1 MQISY
6 FAIIYW
12 CVRLDAE
19 SPMVFVDFR
28 DESCGG
34 PIPGDQRSCL
44 CLRCRREIG
53 FWRRRFLRF
62 GLLRSDGSEGTIG
75 VNAVN
80 CVVETLDGGRG
91 KPRRELEDAG
101 RQVVVAPER
110 NETLKLIDGT
120 WLAETDFTHHHF
132 HVRLHALCKA

>member
-19 SPMVFVDFR
+19 SPMVFIDFR

-34 PIPGDQRSCL
+34 PFPGDQRSCL
-44 CLRCRREIG
+44 GLRCRREIG
-53 FWRRRFLRF
+53 FWRWRFLRF

-80 CVVETLDGGRG
+80 CVVETPRAKENDELYLDMICG
-91 KPRRELEDAG
+91 LL
-101 RQVVVAPER
+101 QQY
-110 NETLKLIDGT
+110 
-120 WLAETDFTHHHF
+120 
-132 HVRLHALCKA
+132 RL